1 MVMDKM
7 NIDKK
12 TIGRIIT
19 GMLVIAS
26 FLMIALSS
34 QSSTNA
40 IGVLITVYFLMCS
53 LIVYIIIDFSTSGKV
68 NNLVNEAGYMA
79 NVLAEGVNTNAI
91 SGFGK
96 FMKLLS
102 VLIIIITIAL
112 MIANLSLNYDKIVN
126 NLMPSSYYN
135 FTTLINIFLT
145 IQLLIMASNLLS
157 SDGNLYTISDKMTMI
172 SIFFGQLGFMM
183 LMILI
188 IISRYYYTQG

>member
-1 MVMDKM
+1 MDKM

-68 NNLVNEAGYMA
+68 NNLVNEAGNMA

>member
-68 NNLVNEAGYMA
+68 NNLVNEAGNMA

-102 VLIIIITIAL
+102 VLIIISTIAL

>member
-68 NNLVNEAGYMA
+68 NNLVNEAGNMA